1 MEEVRMRS
9 SRRSSLQQTGARRAG
24 ALVATCVLAVL
35 TATSCVTTNE
45 VAREANND
53 SEYTEKLDNLART
66 FEARD
71 VEKLIALYDQ
81 ETYSLSF
88 DQQWAFNSGASNH
101 RETLDRMLSNLESLK
116 IELDPDVT
124 VDRTSERV
132 WTTRHFKANAVT
144 KAGREVEISGWHSAI
159 WEERGDR
166 WLIAYEHFNL
176 DPRMIEPPPPP
187 VVMPPP
193 GEPTPPMLGI
203 QDVFFDYDKWDI
215 RPDQIASMNVVLE
228 YMQKY
233 PETAIT
239 IEGHCDERGSTRYN
253 IRLGQRRADTTKA
266 WLVEKGIAPERLRT
280 ISFGKSR
287 PFEEGR
293 SEDAWQSNRRSHF
306 VVTKG
311 PNPQQ
316 P

>member
-1 MEEVRMRS
+1 MRS
-9 SRRSSLQQTGARRAG
+9 SRRSSLQQTGARRAA

-45 VAREANND
+45 VANSAKND
-53 SEYTEKLDNLART
+53 PEYVEKLDNLAKI
-66 FEARD
+66 FEERD
-71 VEKLIALYDQ
+71 VEKLIGLYDQ

-101 RETLDRMLSNLESLK
+101 KGLLLRILGGLESLK
-116 IELDPDVT
+116 ITWDPDT
-124 VDRTSERV
+124 EVDKTSERV
-132 WTTRHFKANAVT
+132 WTTRHFKAEAVAKSGKQT
-144 KAGREVEISGWHSAI
+144 TITGWHSAI
-159 WEERGDR
+159 WEQRGEQ

-176 DPRMIEPPPPP
+176 DPKTVEPPPP
-187 VVMPPP
+187 VVMAPPAVAP
-193 GEPTPPMLGI
+193 PPMLKI
-203 QDVFFDYDKWDI
+203 EDIFFDYDKWNI
-215 RPDQIASMNVVLE
+215 RDDQLATMNVALE

-233 PETAIT
+233 PETEIT

-253 IRLGQRRADTTKA
+253 IRLGQRRADSTKA